1 MSFLAA
7 FRFLTVIPL
16 PLRREPTGEEVGRSL
31 VYFPV
36 VGLLIGL
43 LLAGINWVLRLFMPD
58 GIVNALLIVA
68 MVLVSGA
75 LHIDGFIDTCD
86 GLAGN
91 KPPEERWKVMKDSR
105 AGAFGIA
112 GAVLLVLVKYAAL
125 SAVPVHLLAATL
137 VLTPMVSRWA
147 MVYAVWAYPYAL
159 ESGLGTVFK
168 RAANGA
174 TVVVTTIFTVAVAFL
189 LMWWAGVTYH
199 SPIVPT
205 PPPPGWS
212 LLNHW
217 WPNVAFGLAA
227 AAVIV
232 AVVWLVTILWAAYMR
247 RKFAGLTGDSYGAV
261 NEMAEVVVLATVAV
275 LAYNGWL
282 WVW

>member
-16 PLRREPTGEEVGRSL
+16 PVRREGTGEEVGRSL
-31 VYFPV
+31 VYFPA

-43 LLAGINWVLRLFMPD
+43 LLAGINWVLRLFVPD
-58 GIVNALLIVA
+58 AIVNGVLLVA

-112 GAVLLVLVKYAAL
+112 GGVLLLLVKYAAL
-125 SAVPVHLLAATL
+125 SSLPVHLVAATL
-137 VLTPMVSRWA
+137 VIMPVVSRWA
-147 MVYAVWAYPYAL
+147 MVYSIWAYPYAL
-159 ESGLGTVFK
+159 QTGLGTVFK
-168 RAANGA
+168 RAASVS
-174 TVVVTTIFTVAVAFL
+174 TLIVTTVFTLAVAFL
-189 LMWWAGVTYH
+189 VMWWEFAIYY
-199 SPIVPT
+199 SPGRIVPPAT
-205 PPPPGWS
+205 YSPS
-212 LLNHW
+212 LW
-217 WPNVAFGLAA
+217 VWKAA
-227 AAVIV
+227 YY
-232 AVVWLVTILWAAYMR
+232 LVTAIVVVTVAWVATFLLAGHLR

-261 NEMAEVVVLATVAV
+261 NEVVEVVVLAIVAV
-275 LAYNGWL
+275 LAFNGWFRVL
-282 WVW
+282 F

>member
-16 PLRREPTGEEVGRSL
+16 PIRREATGEEVGRSL

-43 LLAGINWVLRLFMPD
+43 LLAGINWVLRRFMPD

-105 AGAFGIA
+105 AGAFGVA
-112 GAVLLVLVKYAAL
+112 GAVLLLLVKYAAL
-125 SAVPVHLLAATL
+125 SSVPTNLMLATL
-137 VLTPMVSRWA
+137 VLMPVVSRWM
-147 MVYAVWAYPYAL
+147 MVFAIRAYPYAL

-174 TVVVTTIFTVAVAFL
+174 TVVMTTIFTLAAAFL
-189 LMWWAGVTYH
+189 LIWWAGIAYY
-199 SPIVPT
+199 
-205 PPPPGWS
+205 
-212 LLNHW
+212 
-217 WPNVAFGLAA
+217 FAA
-227 AAVIV
+227 ALVIV
-232 AVVWLVTILWAAYMR
+232 AVAWLVTVVWAGYMR
-247 RKFAGLTGDSYGAV
+247 RKFAGLTGDSYGAI

-275 LAYNGWL
+275 LAFNGWFR
-282 WVW
+282 VY

>member
-1 MSFLAA
+1 MSFVAA

-16 PLRREPTGEEVGRSL
+16 PLRREATGEEVGRSL

-43 LLAGINWVLRLFMPD
+43 LLAGINWVLRLFVPD

-91 KPPEERWKVMKDSR
+91 KPAAERWKVMKDSR

-112 GAVLLVLVKYAAL
+112 GAVLLLLVKFAAL

-137 VLTPMVSRWA
+137 VLTPVVSRWA
-147 MVYAVWAYPYAL
+147 MVYAIWAYPYAL

-168 RAANGA
+168 RAANGLTLLIT
-174 TVVVTTIFTVAVAFL
+174 TVFTLAVAFL
-189 LMWWAGVTYH
+189 LMWWAGVAYY
-199 SPIVPT
+199 
-205 PPPPGWS
+205 
-212 LLNHW
+212 
-217 WPNVAFGLAA
+217 FAA
-227 AAVIV
+227 ALVIV
-232 AVVWLVTILWAAYMR
+232 AVAWLVTFIWAGYLR

-261 NEMAEVVVLATVAV
+261 NEMAEVVVLATIAV
-275 LAYNGWL
+275 LAFNGWL
-282 WVW
+282 WVY

>member
-16 PLRREPTGEEVGRSL
+16 PVRREATGEQVGRSL
-31 VYFPV
+31 VYFPL

-43 LLAGINWVLRLFMPD
+43 LLAGINWVLRLFVPD
-58 GIVNALLIVA
+58 AIVNALLIVA

-105 AGAFGIA
+105 AGAFGIV
-112 GAVLLVLVKYAAL
+112 GAVVLLLVKYAAL
-125 SAVPVHLLAATL
+125 SSVPVHLMAATL
-137 VLTPMVSRWA
+137 VLMPVISRWA
-147 MVYAVWAYPYAL
+147 MVCAITAYPYAL

-168 RAANGA
+168 RAAKGWMLVIT
-174 TVVVTTIFTVAVAFL
+174 TVFTLAVGFL
-189 LMWWAGVTYH
+189 LMWWAIAPHYVSADGTPATISLIPWVEATHRFVTA
-199 SPIVPT
+199 
-205 PPPPGWS
+205 
-212 LLNHW
+212 L
-217 WPNVAFGLAA
+217 
-227 AAVIV
+227 VIV
-232 AVVWLVTILWAAYMR
+232 AVAWLATVLLGGHLR

-261 NEMAEVVVLATVAV
+261 NEVVVLATVAV
-275 LAYNGWL
+275 LAFNGWV
-282 WVW
+282 WVH